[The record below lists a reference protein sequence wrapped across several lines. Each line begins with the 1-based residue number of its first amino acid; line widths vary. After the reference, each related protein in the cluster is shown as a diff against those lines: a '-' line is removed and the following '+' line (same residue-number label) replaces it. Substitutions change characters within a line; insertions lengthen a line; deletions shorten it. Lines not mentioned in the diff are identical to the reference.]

1 VSKSWAEEQ
10 AATIGTAVRDL
21 RGKRT
26 GQWLS
31 DETERVGHR
40 VPRTTISELESGK
53 RKSVSTAELCL
64 LAWALKVPPIRLLYP
79 DLPDGPV
86 EIIPGKKVPSIDAA
100 TWFSGELTYLPKLTA
115 RSEAASDE
123 QWLRDAAETLEIN
136 EGAHLV
142 HLARERREQETRIS
156 TLARLITRLRASS
169 EDPSLADQFVK
180 EIAAAEARIKAINA
194 QLRRIDGAVLADG
207 G

>member
-1 VSKSWAEEQ
+1 VSKNWAEQQ
-10 AATIGTAVRDL
+10 ARTIGATVYSL
-21 RGKRT
+21 RGRRT

-53 RKSVSTAELCL
+53 RKSVSTAELCV

-86 EIIPGKKVPSIDAA
+86 EIIPGKTVPSIEAA
-100 TWFSGELTYLPKLTA
+100 TWFSGELTYMPKLTA
-115 RSEAASDE
+115 RSEATSDE
-123 QWLRDAAETLEIN
+123 EWLLDAEETAQLH

-142 HLARERREQETRIS
+142 QLARRRLELETRIDS
-156 TLARLITRLRASS
+156 LSGVIARVRAS
-169 EDPSLADQFVK
+169 ENPSWADQFVD
-180 EIAAAEARIKAINA
+180 EIAAAEKEIHAINV
-194 QLRRIDGAVLADG
+194 QLGQIKGAVVNDG